1 MMKVNKS
8 ERIRKVDTLLDP
20 ENLALATKIGDETFV
35 PILELCYIALA
46 DVYGPNVEDN
56 CAEFVEV
63 YDNEQRHEEFDVVTH
78 YFDSRVGFT
87 LHLQNGYR
95 EFELSVD
102 GNRMMIDQLQL
113 FDKLRDWNFDI

>member
-1 MMKVNKS
+1 MNKS
-8 ERIRKVDTLLDP
+8 KKIREESKLLDP
-20 ENLALATKIGDETFV
+20 ENLAIATKIGDETFV
-35 PILELCYIALA
+35 PMLELCYMALA
-46 DVYGPNVEDN
+46 DVYGANVEDN
-56 CAEFVEV
+56 CASIVEV
-63 YDNEQRHEEFDVVTH
+63 YDNEQRHDEFGVVTH

-87 LHLQNGYR
+87 LHLQRGYR